1 VKESST
7 IEELKI
13 PENFAIFAYHCG
25 RNLSV
30 AQKAF
35 FFYQVSSQQ
44 TFSSLVCSWMVLFWP
59 RNALRTCGK
68 GSPELPPRKAHWS
81 LMLVFD

>member
-7 IEELKI
+7 IEEIKF
-13 PENFAIFAYHCG
+13 PENFAIFAYHGG
-25 RNLSV
+25 RKLSV
-30 AQKAF
+30 AQKAI
-35 FFYQVSSQQ
+35 FYQVSSQQ

-59 RNALRTCGK
+59 RKAPRTCGK
-68 GSPELPPRKAHWS
+68 GSPELPPRRAHWS